1 MAYWFKAGSNSG
13 SSRQIE
19 FLMDSDADVSSLPT
33 SSQNGTKQQNDDVS
47 HLKCGKGSV
56 ALSIGTGNV
65 FILNSNDFWVKI
77 GG

>member
-33 SSQNGTKQQNDDVS
+33 SS
-47 HLKCGKGSV
+47 
-56 ALSIGTGNV
+56 
-65 FILNSNDFWVKI
+65 
-77 GG
+77 